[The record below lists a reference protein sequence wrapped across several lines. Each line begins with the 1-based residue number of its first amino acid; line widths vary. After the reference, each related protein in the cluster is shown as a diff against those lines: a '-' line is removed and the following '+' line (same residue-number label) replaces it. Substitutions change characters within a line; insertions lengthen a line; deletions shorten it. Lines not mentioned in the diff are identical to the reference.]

1 MIAKRLLILVLLIS
15 SYVSL
20 AQDGSSGR
28 YKYEVGNIHVLS
40 IGIDAYPK
48 YPLKLCVSDSDEI
61 VAKIE
66 DLKNTSRYPIGEIFV
81 HKLNDNNASLANIR
95 NAFKKIISE
104 SKVNDYFIFFF
115 GGFTVEDPKGETFI
129 VPYDL
134 GIDLN
139 NQDFSKMM
147 PLVEMARLMEQIQS
161 GKQLVISEAGSGE
174 HFAENLITQLF
185 ESNPLIAAGT
195 ERNRVILTTKGLGIE
210 GSRCPDGSTLNNG
223 YLTRYIL
230 DSGDILDAFYDIRGY
245 EYRLIKAEV
254 SCSLAQRKY
263 FSLYQEKEFRN
274 IIIKNFGQTGKRGS
288 GGVSTK
294 PEKPQNSKPVS
305 ENHAIMIATTEYG
318 ENSDWKNLKN
328 PINDAED
335 VGAILKARY
344 NTKIHKFYNKTKEE
358 ILSGM
363 IDLKSQIS
371 ENDKLIVFVAGHGY
385 YSDDYSDGHIVLKD
399 SRSLKQDF
407 TLNSYIQMATL
418 NRFID
423 NMPSKNIFAIFDVC
437 FGASFDLNGKDV
449 ALSNYNGMTRDIT
462 LDEFIARKSKEN
474 SRIFMASGRY
484 EVPDYWKSSLRHSPF
499 ANKLIKVLDNADEFI
514 SPGKIFATME
524 GNATEPI
531 LKQFGKH
538 EVRGEFLLKVQA
550 N

>member
-1 MIAKRLLILVLLIS
+1 MIVRRLILVVLFLGGLMS
-15 SYVSL
+15 FG
-20 AQDGSSGR
+20 QDGSSGR
-28 YKYEVGNIHVLS
+28 YRHAKGDIHIVS
-40 IGIDAYPK
+40 IGINDYPK
-48 YPLKLCVSDSDEI
+48 FPLKLCVADSDDI
-61 VAKIE
+61 VNH
-66 DLKNTSRYPIGEIFV
+66 LTSLRNSSKYPIGEVFT
-81 HKLNDNNASLANIR
+81 HKLNDSDASLSNIR
-95 NAFKKIISE
+95 SAFKKVINE
-104 SKVNDYFIFFF
+104 SKVDDYFIFFF
-115 GGFTVEDPKGETFI
+115 GGYTVEDSSGDTFI
-129 VPYDL
+129 VPYDKD
-134 GIDLN
+134 IDLN
-139 NQDFSKMM
+139 KQEYSKMM
-147 PLVEMARLMEQIQS
+147 TLIELAGLMEQVQS
-161 GKQLVISEAGSGE
+161 NKQLIISEAGSGE
-174 HFAENLITQLF
+174 HFAENLISQLF

-210 GSRCPDGSTLNNG
+210 GRYCQDGTQIKNG
-223 YLTRYIL
+223 FLSHYIL
-230 DSGDILDAFYDIRGY
+230 NSGDILDVFYNTTSY

-254 SCSLAQRKY
+254 ACSVYERKY
-263 FSLYQEKEFRN
+263 FSLYQEKEYRN
-274 IIIKNFGQTGKRGS
+274 IIIKNFQQPGMRGS

-294 PEKPQNSKPVS
+294 PMKSQDKEASG
-305 ENHAIMIATTEYG
+305 ENHAIMIATNEYG

-335 VGAILKARY
+335 VGNILESRY

-363 IDLKSQIS
+363 IELKSQIS
-371 ENDKLIVFVAGHGY
+371 EKDKLIVFVAGHGY

-399 SRSLKQDF
+399 SKSLSEDF

-449 ALSNYNGMTRDIT
+449 ALSNYNDLTRDIS
-462 LDEFIARKSKEN
+462 LDEFILRKSKEN

-499 ANKLIKVLDNADEFI
+499 ANKLIKVLDQEGEFI

-538 EVRGEFLLKVQA
+538 EVRGEFLLQVKA